1 MKRIYLQP
9 AIKVIV
15 LAINAHLCQ
24 PSITTGREGPWGNV
38 TNPDDDDAPSRE
50 FRWDYGDE

>member
-9 AIKVIV
+9 AIKVSV
-15 LAINAHLCQ
+15 LAINVHLCQ